1 MQSAYVDYDD
11 IEFMNV
17 IIEGADAMGKSTQI
31 ANIEKEFEKR
41 NKAVHIVHYSNIKL
55 DTNEDI
61 KLASQI
67 RYREMFR
74 LMSVLPNENVLI
86 FDRAHLGETV
96 YSPIY
101 RKYSGDFVFDY
112 EKDYVN
118 HNNPVTKLIVFT
130 DTPEAVIERDKK
142 RGDGLSFSLDIEK
155 KREEIAAFERAYEMS
170 SLDKKLIHLNGR
182 TPEQI
187 WEEDVWPFIFGAL

>member
-1 MQSAYVDYDD
+1 
-11 IEFMNV
+11 
-17 IIEGADAMGKSTQI
+17 MGKGTQI
-31 ANIEKEFEKR
+31 AFIEKEFEKR

-142 RGDGLSFSLDIEK
+142 RGDGLSFSLDVEK

-187 WEEDVWPFIFGAL
+187 WEEDVYPFIFGAL

>member
-1 MQSAYVDYDD
+1 
-11 IEFMNV
+11 MNI
-17 IIEGADAMGKSTQI
+17 IIEGCDAMGKGTQI
-31 ANIEKEFEKR
+31 ANIEKEWEKR

-55 DTNEDI
+55 DSNEEI
-61 KLASQI
+61 KIASMK

-74 LMSVLPNENVLI
+74 LMSVVPNENVLI

-96 YSPIY
+96 YSPMY
-101 RKYSGDFVFDY
+101 RNYNGDFVFDF

-142 RGDGLSFSLDIEK
+142 RGDGLSFSLDVDK
-155 KREEIAAFERAYEMS
+155 KRQEIEAFERAYNMS
-170 SLDKKLIHLNGR
+170 CLDKKLIHLNGR
-182 TPEQI
+182 TPEEI
-187 WEEDVWPFIFGAL
+187 WEQDVYPFIFRGL

>member
-1 MQSAYVDYDD
+1 
-11 IEFMNV
+11 MN
-17 IIEGADAMGKSTQI
+17 IIICGADALGKSTQI
-31 ANIEKEFEKR
+31 ALIEKEWEKR
-41 NKAVHIVHYSNIKL
+41 NKAVHIIHYSNIKL
-55 DTNEDI
+55 DTNEEI
-61 KLASQI
+61 KLASQT

-74 LMSVLPNENVLI
+74 LMSVVPNENVLI

-96 YSPIY
+96 YSPMY
-101 RKYSGDFVFDY
+101 RNYNGDFVFDY
-112 EKDYVN
+112 EKDYVS
-118 HNNPVTKLIVFT
+118 HKHPVTKLIVFT

>member
-1 MQSAYVDYDD
+1 
-11 IEFMNV
+11 
-17 IIEGADAMGKSTQI
+17 MGKGTQI
-31 ANIEKEFEKR
+31 ALIEKECEKR

-55 DTNEDI
+55 ETNDAI
-61 KLASQI
+61 KVASQI
-67 RYREMFR
+67 RYREMFH
-74 LMSVLPNENVLI
+74 LMSVVPNENVLI

-101 RKYSGDFVFDY
+101 RNYSGDFVFDY
-112 EKDYVN
+112 ERDYVN

-142 RGDGLSFSLDIEK
+142 RGDGLSFSLDVDK
-155 KREEIAAFERAYEMS
+155 KKQELAAFERAYEMS

-182 TPEQI
+182 TPEEI
-187 WEEDVWPFIFGAL
+187 WKQDVYPFIFGDM

>member
-1 MQSAYVDYDD
+1 
-11 IEFMNV
+11 
-17 IIEGADAMGKSTQI
+17 MGKGTQI
-31 ANIEKEFEKR
+31 AFIEKEFEKR

-142 RGDGLSFSLDIEK
+142 RGDGLSFSLDVEK

-187 WEEDVWPFIFGAL
+187 WEEDVYPFIFGAM

>member
-1 MQSAYVDYDD
+1 
-11 IEFMNV
+11 
-17 IIEGADAMGKSTQI
+17 MGKGTQI
-31 ANIEKEFEKR
+31 AFIEKEFEKR

-112 EKDYVN
+112 EKDYAS

-142 RGDGLSFSLDIEK
+142 RGDGLSFSLDIER

-182 TPEQI
+182 TPEEI
-187 WEEDVWPFIFGAL
+187 WEQDVYPFIFGAM

>member
-1 MQSAYVDYDD
+1 
-11 IEFMNV
+11 MNV
-17 IIEGADAMGKSTQI
+17 IIEGCDAMGKGTQI
-31 ANIEKEFEKR
+31 ALIEKEFEKLA
-41 NKAVHIVHYSNIKL
+41 KAVHIVHYSNIKL
-55 DTNEDI
+55 ETNDAI
-61 KLASQI
+61 KVASQI

-74 LMSVLPNENVLI
+74 LMSVVPNENVLI

-101 RKYSGDFVFDY
+101 RNYSGDFVFDY
-112 EKDYVN
+112 ERDYVN

-142 RGDGLSFSLDIEK
+142 RGDGLSFSLDIDK
-155 KREEIAAFERAYEMS
+155 KKQELAAFERAYEMS

-182 TPEQI
+182 TPEEI
-187 WEEDVWPFIFGAL
+187 WEQDVYPFIFGDM

>member
-1 MQSAYVDYDD
+1 
-11 IEFMNV
+11 MNI
-17 IIEGADAMGKSTQI
+17 IIEGCDAMGKGTQI
-31 ANIEKEFEKR
+31 ANIEKEWEKR

-55 DTNEDI
+55 DSNEEI
-61 KLASQI
+61 KLASMK

-74 LMSVLPNENVLI
+74 LMGAVPNENVLI

-96 YSPIY
+96 YSPMY
-101 RKYSGDFVFDY
+101 RNYNGDFVFDF

-142 RGDGLSFSLDIEK
+142 RGDGLSFSLDVDK
-155 KREEIAAFERAYEMS
+155 KRQEIEAFERAYNMS
-170 SLDKKLIHLNGR
+170 CLDKKLIHLNGR

-187 WEEDVWPFIFGAL
+187 WEEDVYPFIFGAL